1 MNRPGITDSPKIVL
15 LPDGRMDTRN
25 AALYLGLS
33 EKTLAM
39 WRCQGSGPAY
49 IKPGRVF
56 YYKEDLDKWL
66 NKGGRLRS
74 TAQPPHGRPSLA
86 GLLK

>member
-1 MNRPGITDSPKIVL
+1 MTQINQVSIY
-15 LPDGRMDTRN
+15 PDGHLDSRN

-39 WRCQGSGPAY
+39 MRCQGSGPAY

-56 YYKEDLDKWL
+56 YYKGDLDEWL

-74 TAQPPHGRPSLA
+74 TAQSPHGK
-86 GLLK
+86 GLG

>member
-1 MNRPGITDSPKIVL
+1 MNHTGITDSLKIVL
-15 LPDGRMDTRN
+15 LPDGRMDTKN

-39 WRCQGSGPAY
+39 MRCQGNGPAY

-56 YYKEDLDKWL
+56 YYKEDLDRWL

-74 TAQPPHGRPSLA
+74 TAQSPQTK
-86 GLLK
+86 GLG

>member
-1 MNRPGITDSPKIVL
+1 MKRTGITDSLEIAL

-39 WRCQGSGPAY
+39 WRCQGTGPAY

-56 YYKEDLDKWL
+56 YYKEDLDRWL

-74 TAQPPHGRPSLA
+74 TAQAHLGGDS
-86 GLLK
+86 

>member
-1 MNRPGITDSPKIVL
+1 MTRTGITDSPKIVL

-39 WRCQGSGPAY
+39 MRCQGSGPAY

-56 YYKEDLDKWL
+56 YYKQDLDQWL

-74 TAQPPHGRPSLA
+74 TAQSPHGKGLA
-86 GLLK
+86 

>member
-1 MNRPGITDSPKIVL
+1 MTQIHQVSIY
-15 LPDGRMDTRN
+15 PDGRLDTRN
-25 AALYLGLS
+25 AARYIGVS

-39 WRCQGSGPAY
+39 WRCQGTGPAY

-56 YYKEDLDKWL
+56 YYKEDLDEWL

-74 TAQPPHGRPSLA
+74 TAQSHQGK
-86 GLLK
+86 GLG